1 MTDLMPKL
9 TDVSSLQ
16 DLSKILAWPMLVVAY
31 FFITGPQ
38 IEFNGTVWLD
48 IPDDLPMH
56 NQTWLFFFIFILKAL
71 WSGSIAAFAYI
82 FIGELHSL
90 LYIYRNIVLFPYVAS
105 ILFALALLGIF
116 GSSQFIWLKNL
127 DSFWCYAAIV
137 WGFFLLA
144 MNKQLVEPL
153 RSRRTEHST
162 A

>member
-9 TDVSSLQ
+9 TDVKSLQ

-31 FFITGPQ
+31 FFVTGPH
-38 IEFNGTVWLD
+38 ITWDGLVWFGID
-48 IPDDLPMH
+48 DDLPIDV
-56 NQTWLFFFIFILKAL
+56 QTRRFFLIFILKAI
-71 WSGSIAAFAYI
+71 WSGGIAAFAYI
-82 FIGELHSL
+82 FIGEIHTE
-90 LYIYRNIVLFPYVAS
+90 LYIRWDWVLFPYVSA

-116 GSSQFIWLKNL
+116 GSSQFVWLKNL

-144 MNKQLVEPL
+144 MTEQLLEPL
-153 RSRRTEHST
+153 RRRRTERST

>member
-9 TDVSSLQ
+9 TDVKSLQ

-31 FFITGPQ
+31 FLATGPQ
-38 IEFNGTVWLD
+38 IEFDGLWFGIV
-48 IPDDLPMH
+48 DDLPMDV
-56 NQTWLFFFIFILKAL
+56 QTRRFFLIFVLKAI
-71 WSGSIAAFAYI
+71 WSGSIAAFVYL
-82 FIGELHSL
+82 FIGELHKL
-90 LYIYRNIVLFPYVAS
+90 LYIYRNIVLFPYVSAF
-105 ILFALALLGIF
+105 LFALALLGIF

-144 MNKQLVEPL
+144 MTEQLVEPL
-153 RSRRTEHST
+153 RRRRTERDT